1 MNKGDVCWTYGSI
14 TFPYTGHCCSQLLTY
29 PKVETAASARLSDDT
44 SSPLA
49 SLVWGRKHRRFPHTL
64 TDSLYSLPLI
74 VSFAPLL
81 QRCIEHKPSM
91 RTPSFLRCSS
101 SSLSTFTPHH
111 FMWLSSKEGLAGI
124 VQNTHTH
131 NHTHWD
137 INWILF
143 VNRFVGYPNNYGKLF
158 GMRNE
163 DVSQWFTCKCPTVII
178 LHKPPL
184 NMVSPLPVSAMSGLP
199 TAVRSWRLP
208 HRAGPATLH
217 HHGGETIHQ

>member
-64 TDSLYSLPLI
+64 THSLTHSHTHSLTHSLTDSLYSLPLI

-111 FMWLSSKEGLAGI
+111 FMWLSSKEGVAGI

-131 NHTHWD
+131 NHTHTHTHTE
-137 INWILF
+137 I
-143 VNRFVGYPNNYGKLF
+143 
-158 GMRNE
+158 
-163 DVSQWFTCKCPTVII
+163 
-178 LHKPPL
+178 
-184 NMVSPLPVSAMSGLP
+184 
-199 TAVRSWRLP
+199 
-208 HRAGPATLH
+208 
-217 HHGGETIHQ
+217 